1 MGNHGGH
8 NISREK
14 ILSNR
19 NNINIELMSN
29 NDVLIEL
36 YDENNNLQDTIIK
49 KFDTEESAKLFI
61 QMFYEQ
67 NFDKNLYG
75 NKF

>member
-1 MGNHGGH
+1 
-8 NISREK
+8 
-14 ILSNR
+14 
-19 NNINIELMSN
+19 MSN

-36 YDENNNLQDTIIK
+36 YDENNNLQDSIIK
-49 KFDTEESAKLFI
+49 KFVTEESAKLFI